1 MVPADY
7 AFVLH
12 TANPVTGQRGEV
24 FGEMVVGLGETL
36 VGNHPGR
43 PLTFTVPSGQ
53 TPQVLT
59 YPSKRVGLFAPASA
73 SLIVRSDSN
82 GEDLETF
89 AGAGLYDS
97 VLVDK
102 AVTGVLDYSQEP
114 LMWEAPLRDAL
125 LAETAALG
133 VEIEAAFGGVPQ
145 DIEGVWTAG
154 HYTVVQSRP
163 QVLPN

>member
-43 PLTFTVPSGQ
+43 PLTFSTPAGQ
-53 TPQVLT
+53 SPQVLT
-59 YPSKRVGLFAPASA
+59 YPSKRVGLFAPPTA

-114 LMWEAPLRDAL
+114 LLWEGALRDAL

-163 QVLPN
+163 QVLPA